1 MGPGAD
7 RYHLGGGGAPRRRR
21 QAALAAGRCRPTGRS
36 PLCGS
41 AAALGRGADVRL
53 AGAVPAVEQG
63 LRVPASDFGEFHLP
77 RDESYPPPEADRLM
91 AFQTPFNGAR
101 CDPPAQKGRSFPYAA
116 GRSGF
121 SRTALLYKLC
131 VELNVLDCRQR
142 LRYRTA
148 LLRCLGLLLELG
160 VVDAWD
166 FAFGIEL
173 DAGDTESALYRL
185 DVDLRR
191 RADALRGEAG

>member
-41 AAALGRGADVRL
+41 AAELGRGADVRL

-63 LRVPASDFGEFHLP
+63 LRVPASDFGAFHLP

-91 AFQTPFNGAR
+91 AFQTPFTGSDHGHHDQSAEPELVSVLR
-101 CDPPAQKGRSFPYAA
+101 
-116 GRSGF
+116 
-121 SRTALLYKLC
+121 SRTDVPPPT
-131 VELNVLDCRQR
+131 VEKILSDNARR
-142 LRYRTA
+142 FY
-148 LLRCLGLLLELG
+148 
-160 VVDAWD
+160 
-166 FAFGIEL
+166 GI
-173 DAGDTESALYRL
+173 A
-185 DVDLRR
+185 
-191 RADALRGEAG
+191 

>member
-1 MGPGAD
+1 VAGWGLSTAGTRLGGCRRPRPIPGMGPGAD

-91 AFQTPFNGAR
+91 AFQTPFRRWG
-101 CDPPAQKGRSFPYAA
+101 P
-116 GRSGF
+116 
-121 SRTALLYKLC
+121 SRRVKALH
-131 VELNVLDCRQR
+131 
-142 LRYRTA
+142 
-148 LLRCLGLLLELG
+148 
-160 VVDAWD
+160 
-166 FAFGIEL
+166 
-173 DAGDTESALYRL
+173 TERISNT
-185 DVDLRR
+185 
-191 RADALRGEAG
+191 G

>member
-1 MGPGAD
+1 
-7 RYHLGGGGAPRRRR
+7 
-21 QAALAAGRCRPTGRS
+21 
-36 PLCGS
+36 
-41 AAALGRGADVRL
+41 
-53 AGAVPAVEQG
+53 
-63 LRVPASDFGEFHLP
+63 
-77 RDESYPPPEADRLM
+77 
-91 AFQTPFNGAR
+91 
-101 CDPPAQKGRSFPYAA
+101 RSFPYGA

-191 RADALRGEAG
+191 RADALRGEAGASQPGGEGHREAPGMCRGDQLFGVAALALLESGRERVRALVGAAAKLHRSLTFAK